1 MSAQLPGTA
10 SAQLS
15 SPTNGTTTG
24 QHDHRGR
31 IVAGVALI
39 AIGLLA
45 LLAQLTNWSIL
56 GWIILP
62 TLAVIFLA
70 WGILTRNFGL
80 IIPAGILGGLGLGL
94 FTMVGPFSDLFAGAQ
109 PGVFMLCFAAGWAFI
124 ALLSPIFSDRFQWW
138 PLIPGA
144 IIGLVGVA
152 VMRGGAAMQLLQLL
166 GYAWPLALVA
176 IGLYLL
182 LRRREG

>member
-144 IIGLVGVA
+144 VIGMVGVFLL
-152 VMRGGAAMQLLQLL
+152 GGRFTWAIMQLM
-166 GYAWPLALVA
+166 GYGWALIL
-176 IGLYLL
+176 IGIGAYLL
-182 LRRREG
+182 LRRKAA

>member
-1 MSAQLPGTA
+1 MSAQLP
-10 SAQLS
+10 
-15 SPTNGTTTG
+15 SPTLETTSS
-24 QHDHRGR
+24 QHDVHGR
-31 IVAGVALI
+31 VLAGVALI
-39 AIGLLA
+39 TIGMVA

-62 TLAVIFLA
+62 TLATIFLV

-94 FTMVGPFSDLFAGAQ
+94 FTMIGPFYKLFSGLQ

-124 ALLSPIFSDRFQWW
+124 ALLSPIFSNRFQWW

-144 IIGLVGVA
+144 IIGMIGLFLL
-152 VMRGGAAMQLLQLL
+152 GGRFTWAIMQLMGYGWALL
-166 GYAWPLALVA
+166 L
-176 IGLYLL
+176 IGIGVYLL
-182 LRRREG
+182 LRRKV

>member
-15 SPTNGTTTG
+15 ISSNETATV
-24 QHDHRGR
+24 QHDNRGR
-31 IVAGVALI
+31 IVAGIALI

-56 GWIILP
+56 GWMVLP
-62 TLAVIFLA
+62 TLALIFLA

-80 IIPAGILGGLGLGL
+80 IIPGGILGGLGLGV
-94 FTMVGPFSDLFAGAQ
+94 FTMVGPMSGLFAGLQ
-109 PGVFMLCFAAGWAFI
+109 PGVFMLCFAAGWGLI
-124 ALLSPIFSDRFQWW
+124 TLLSPITSDRVQWW

-144 IIGLVGVA
+144 VMGLVGLFLL
-152 VMRGGAAMQLLQLL
+152 GGRFTWAIMQLM
-166 GYAWPLALVA
+166 GYAWALIL
-176 IGLYLL
+176 IGVGAYLL
-182 LRRREG
+182 LRRKA